1 MDCPYCLC
9 KNFQYVPYLVYF
21 VKFEFLFQC
30 AIIILVILLILYLS
44 GCKSCGCRTRQ
55 RRSENGPG
63 NVDKERSV
71 AIAFD
76 CRIIFI
82 IFGEKYFFISS
93 WIYIKYYF
101 HLVWHEPKLM
111 KIILEFQSVILQFVI
126 FSIIY
131 SCKWNEAIIFLSIV

>member
-1 MDCPYCLC
+1 MINKQTSLISSTPNNTYLRIKNGQFIQCPSICPWRNWIFWCFQWCLDCPYCLC

-71 AIAFD
+71 AIAFE
-76 CRIIFI
+76 CRISFI
-82 IFGEKYFFISS
+82 IFGSNNLFSYFT
-93 WIYIKYYF
+93 W
-101 HLVWHEPKLM
+101 
-111 KIILEFQSVILQFVI
+111 
-126 FSIIY
+126 
-131 SCKWNEAIIFLSIV
+131 